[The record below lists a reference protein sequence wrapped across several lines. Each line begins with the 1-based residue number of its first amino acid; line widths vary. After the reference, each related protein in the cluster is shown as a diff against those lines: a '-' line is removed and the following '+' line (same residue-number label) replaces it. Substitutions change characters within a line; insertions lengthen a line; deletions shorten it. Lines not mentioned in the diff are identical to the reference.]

1 MQRQDES
8 LLNRLRK
15 GERKAMEELYDNY
28 APVLLGVALRYCDC
42 KEDAEDQLHE
52 SLLKILNGINGFKPS
67 FDGAFEVWMRR
78 VTVNQCLSAMTRK
91 RDFRQNERINDN
103 EFFEPMG
110 DDQIMDNL
118 PDLNPEQI
126 VEMMQ
131 SLPIGYRTVLNMY
144 VFEQMSHKEIANKLN
159 ITENTSKT
167 QLLKARNS
175 MKKKLGMMMTKKEA
189 TG

>member
-1 MQRQDES
+1 MQRQEES
-8 LLNRLRK
+8 LLIRIRK

-28 APVLLGVALRYCDC
+28 APVLLGVALRYCNC
-42 KEDAEDQLHE
+42 REEAEDQLHE
-52 SLLKILNGINGFKPS
+52 SLLKILKGIGDFKPS
-67 FDGAFEVWMRR
+67 FEGAFEVWMRR
-78 VTVNQCLSAMTRK
+78 VTVNQCLSAMTKK
-91 RDFRQNERINDN
+91 RDFMHTDRIIDS
-103 EFFEPMG
+103 ELIEPIE
-110 DDQIMDNL
+110 DDQIADSL

-126 VEMMQ
+126 IEMMQ
-131 SLPIGYRTVLNMY
+131 SLPMGYRTVLNLY